1 MEPSAS
7 PLEIAWRAARALTDK
22 AAAIEGP
29 QQQQEPS
36 ARSPSSS
43 STSSPLD
50 RVLSQ
55 RLAACDAQLSR
66 LGISL
71 PSRHHERDDVHVAT
85 ARAALLC
92 LALLQRYLL
101 AQEDEATTSIGARNR
116 KTLDTLCSLSSQ
128 WGLAPA
134 ILTYDAHAHSEQQHA
149 CGPASARL
157 ASLFSLAVE
166 PTTSLSGVVPHR
178 ILSTPLGQDILGSAL
193 RLTFGPKTKT
203 PAATSAST
211 LLSSWMK
218 GLPPSLLLPLL
229 SAQLSRPTSS
239 DGPSIPIPPFV
250 RSTARRL
257 LSGQLLRPGGAMA
270 LIAGVVGQTDGA
282 GATLDG
288 RALDTLAD
296 LILTPPMGFERLKY
310 LKEHALAALL
320 PLVTGGE
327 GGRSAGGATHPGYA
341 SAAAYVLARF
351 QLKGKEEETSLLTEQ
366 LHSIIWEPI
375 ARSGPPLSSLG
386 GHSIILTAGKD
397 IHAALDTLE
406 LLSLSSPPGGS
417 GWAAYL
423 LNPVVDRLVLLAE
436 LPQKARRGIAEIKGK
451 GKARNDGVQEVAGQ
465 AERLLATWMRVVGE
479 EEALSFVRR
488 LSPRADRRD
497 EEGEKARA
505 YFDVDHEEEVV
516 LRWGVPPTTPAQT
529 VPPDLLAGLS
539 TGLKGEGVGDDD
551 DDAQMQAQLRILHQ
565 TLGSSSNSSSSAI
578 SPTLITRLLSQS
590 NRRDIA
596 SLLLPELLERFLS
609 LKRLQRLDNHHRDGG
624 VEDVDVSVHSGAP
637 QRLFWY
643 LEAVVSLVDTFG
655 EDLVRHD
662 MRQALQFAH
671 YCLGGDAPP
680 TRQLRSAEQRE
691 AGEEEEEEEQ
701 QQQHGDGGAIPLI
714 KPLNEK
720 GSSRGILHELRN
732 LSLDSSNTSLHEH
745 LQGAG
750 GDESQEEDEE
760 PLDPGLTRMAVE
772 LLLSTLEAHTD
783 LTPQG
788 NALLGLIDRTLTS
801 RRFDLDAIDSL
812 EDADAEL
819 SEVIKEA
826 RLVLL
831 ARRQA
836 GVGKKEKEEPERIE
850 TIGSRARR
858 EVQEKYREALSALQ
872 DPIIPV
878 RAHGIVLLKELAA
891 ELQAASRSKDKMM
904 LAQEDEERQARLG
917 AIEGLLDKTDLIALL
932 LQALADDESYLY
944 LHAVQALKD
953 VALRGDSRLTT
964 LVRMYIDAPA
974 STSNG
979 CAPTPTSSQTKLS
992 VTVRLRLGEVLLHTI
1007 QSLGEAGAR
1016 YSPLFL
1022 PSLLDALRDASQP
1035 TTLRSS
1041 VLSLLGTCVEAF
1053 PLALCARGGAG
1064 ASWSQRMGEAA
1075 LDLLAVEG
1083 GKRSTI
1089 PDSASLGLDP
1099 LAEDKDTEM
1108 EKRRLGWAPGA
1119 DDAFSTDTSYPQLRR
1134 GAMLL
1139 LCLLVRGSRH
1149 QLEDCAEARHDER
1162 KVEGPELK
1170 SLRLPSGGTL
1180 PSLRS
1185 DIGQTKTNPAR
1196 EKPALLFPATLIPR
1210 AKVVSSWLKDA
1221 DEDALVR
1228 YQAEEMGTECEG
1240 LEIAI
1245 VQFGLGS

>member
-1 MEPSAS
+1 M
-7 PLEIAWRAARALTDK
+7 
-22 AAAIEGP
+22 
-29 QQQQEPS
+29 
-36 ARSPSSS
+36 
-43 STSSPLD
+43 
-50 RVLSQ
+50 
-55 RLAACDAQLSR
+55 
-66 LGISL
+66 
-71 PSRHHERDDVHVAT
+71 
-85 ARAALLC
+85 
-92 LALLQRYLL
+92 
-101 AQEDEATTSIGARNR
+101 
-116 KTLDTLCSLSSQ
+116 
-128 WGLAPA
+128 
-134 ILTYDAHAHSEQQHA
+134 
-149 CGPASARL
+149 
-157 ASLFSLAVE
+157 
-166 PTTSLSGVVPHR
+166 
-178 ILSTPLGQDILGSAL
+178 
-193 RLTFGPKTKT
+193 
-203 PAATSAST
+203 
-211 LLSSWMK
+211 
-218 GLPPSLLLPLL
+218 
-229 SAQLSRPTSS
+229 
-239 DGPSIPIPPFV
+239 
-250 RSTARRL
+250 
-257 LSGQLLRPGGAMA
+257 
-270 LIAGVVGQTDGA
+270 
-282 GATLDG
+282 
-288 RALDTLAD
+288 
-296 LILTPPMGFERLKY
+296 
-310 LKEHALAALL
+310 
-320 PLVTGGE
+320 
-327 GGRSAGGATHPGYA
+327 GGATHPGYA
-341 SAAAYVLARF
+341 RAAAYALARL

-366 LHSIIWEPI
+366 LRSIIWEPI

-386 GHSIILTAGKD
+386 GQSIILTAGKD

-406 LLSLSSPPGGS
+406 LLSLTSPPGGS

-436 LPQKARRGIAEIKGK
+436 LPRKARRGIAEIKGK
-451 GKARNDGVQEVAGQ
+451 SKARSDSVQEVAGQ
-465 AERLLATWMRVVGE
+465 AERLLGTWMRVVGE
-479 EEALSFVRR
+479 EEALNFVRR

-497 EEGEKARA
+497 EEGERARA

-516 LRWGVPPTTPAQT
+516 LRWGVPPTPPAPT

-539 TGLKGEGVGDDD
+539 TGLKGEAIGDDD

-565 TLGSSSNSSSSAI
+565 TLGSSSNSSSSGI

-609 LKRLQRLDNHHRDGG
+609 LKRLQRFDNHHRDGG
-624 VEDVDVSVHSGAP
+624 VEDVHSGAP

-662 MRQALQFAH
+662 VRQALQFAH

-680 TRQLRSAEQRE
+680 TRQLRSAEQCE
-691 AGEEEEEEEQ
+691 VGEEEEEQE

-714 KPLNEK
+714 KPHNEK

-732 LSLDSSNTSLHEH
+732 LSLDSSNTSSHEH

-750 GDESQEEDEE
+750 RDERQEEDEE

-772 LLLSTLEAHTD
+772 LLLSTLEAHPD
-783 LTPQG
+783 LTPQN

-801 RRFDLDAIDSL
+801 RRFDLDAIDSV
-812 EDADAEL
+812 ENAEADAEL
-819 SEVIKEA
+819 SKVIKEA

-836 GVGKKEKEEPERIE
+836 GVAKAEKEEPERIE

-858 EVQEKYREALSALQ
+858 EVQEKYSEALSALQ

-904 LAQEDEERQARLG
+904 LALEDEERQARLE
-917 AIEGLLDKTDLIALL
+917 AIEGLLDKTDFIALL

-953 VALRGDSRLTT
+953 VALCGDSRLAT

-979 CAPTPTSSQTKLS
+979 CAPTPTSSQTNLS

-1016 YSPLFL
+1016 YSSLIL

-1053 PLALCARGGAG
+1053 PLALCARGGAV

-1083 GKRSTI
+1083 RKRSTI

-1099 LAEDKDTEM
+1099 LAEDEDTEM

-1119 DDAFSTDTSYPQLRR
+1119 DDAFSTDSSYPQLRR

-1162 KVEGPELK
+1162 RVEGPELK

-1228 YQAEEMGTECEG
+1228 YQAEEMRTECEG
-1240 LEIAI
+1240 LEIAL